1 MISKYQ
7 YFYHMRRKEQEIKEL
22 TQIEKIIKE
31 ASVCRLCMADLEFP
45 YIIPLCFGYRDK
57 ILYFHS
63 ASEGKK
69 IELLKKNNK
78 VSFEIDIPG
87 KIIEKKKHCNWDI
100 EYQSV
105 IGYGIAEFVKNL
117 EQKKAALN
125 IILNQ
130 YSNPPFNTSDK
141 NIHNTTIIKLNIINM
156 TGKKS

>member
-1 MISKYQ
+1 
-7 YFYHMRRKEQEIKEL
+7 MRNKEQEIKDQS
-22 TQIEKIIKE
+22 QIEKIIKK
-31 ASVCRLCMADLEFP
+31 ASVCRLCLTDMEYP
-45 YIIPLCFGYRDK
+45 YIIPLCFGYKNK

-63 ASEGKK
+63 SPEGKK
-69 IELLKKNNK
+69 IELLNKNKK

-87 KIIEKKKHCNWDI
+87 KIIEKKKHCNWEI
-100 EYQSV
+100 EYESV
-105 IGYGIAEFVKNL
+105 IGYGTAEFVKSF
-117 EQKKAALN
+117 EHKKAALN